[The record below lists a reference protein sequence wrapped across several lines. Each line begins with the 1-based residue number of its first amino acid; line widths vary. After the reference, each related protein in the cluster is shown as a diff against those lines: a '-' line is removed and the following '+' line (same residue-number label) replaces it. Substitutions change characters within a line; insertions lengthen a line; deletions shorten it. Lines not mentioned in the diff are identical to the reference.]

1 MKIED
6 KKLTANFRLSE
17 FLKSETADKKNID
30 NTPNQE
36 QLDNI
41 VWTAQQ
47 LQLIRNTYKQPMFIT
62 SGFRSE
68 ALNSAING
76 AKNSYH
82 KRGLAVDINQGSKT
96 RNKNL
101 FLLVKR
107 MMKLGLP
114 VDQVI
119 NEKDYSWVH
128 IGFAR
133 ENPRLQVLHLK

>member
-6 KKLTANFRLSE
+6 KKLTANFKLSE
-17 FLKSETADKKNID
+17 FLKFETAEKNKID

-36 QLDNI
+36 QLNNI
-41 VWTAQQ
+41 AWTAEQ

-68 ALNSAING
+68 ALNTAING

-82 KRGLAVDINQGSKT
+82 KKGLAVDINQGSKT
-96 RNKNL
+96 KNRNL
-101 FLLVKR
+101 FELVRR
-107 MMKLGLP
+107 MIKVGLP
-114 VDQVI
+114 VDQLI
-119 NEKDYSWVH
+119 NEKNYSWVH
-128 IGFAR
+128 IGFAK

>member
-6 KKLTANFRLSE
+6 KKLTANFKLSE
-17 FLKSETADKKNID
+17 FLKSETAEKNKID

-36 QLDNI
+36 QLNNI
-41 VWTAQQ
+41 AWTAEQ

-68 ALNSAING
+68 ELNTAING

-82 KRGLAVDINQGSKT
+82 KKGLAVDINQGSKT
-96 RNKNL
+96 KNRNL
-101 FLLVKR
+101 FELVRR
-107 MMKLGLP
+107 MIKVGLP
-114 VDQVI
+114 VDQLI
-119 NEKDYSWVH
+119 NEKNYSWVH
-128 IGFAR
+128 IGFAK